1 MQRPQLHKEL
11 DNIHNE
17 LIKMGA
23 LVEEA
28 IRMSTD
34 SLKNKDIKLAEQ
46 VIKNDDLIN
55 ELELFIEERCMIFI
69 ARQHPLAMDLRDILI
84 ISKLITDLERIGDHC
99 EDIAKA
105 TLRLKGDAYIKELI
119 DIPKMSDL
127 ASKMVT
133 KALDAFV
140 NRDAVAAREIY
151 EMDNKIDELYK
162 GIFSELLE
170 LMAED
175 NSKTFQSTT
184 FLFVASH
191 LERIGDYAKNICEKA
206 VFIVEGNYNMK

>member
-11 DNIHNE
+11 ENIHNE
-17 LIKMGA
+17 LIKMGV

-28 IRMSTD
+28 IIMSTD
-34 SLKNKDIKLAEQ
+34 SLKNKDIKLAEN
-46 VIKNDDLIN
+46 VIGNDEKIN
-55 ELELFIEERCMIFI
+55 ALELFIEERCMIFI

-99 EDIAKA
+99 KDIAKA
-105 TLRLKGDAYIKELI
+105 TLRLKDESYIKELI

-140 NRDAVAAREIY
+140 NRDVEAAKEIY
-151 EMDNKIDELYK
+151 KMDSKIDKLYK
-162 GIFSELLE
+162 AIFSELLE
-170 LMAED
+170 LMTED
-175 NSKTFQSTT
+175 NSRTFQSTT
-184 FLFVASH
+184 FLFVAAH
-191 LERIGDYAKNICEKA
+191 LERIGDYAKNICEKT
-206 VFIVEGNYNMK
+206 VFIVNGNYKMQ